1 MTHQRGAGSRTA
13 AARAS
18 CSYQLLA
25 GRHSSGRRSI
35 AVAATSTA
43 AATECS
49 GCCVAEEHWQRK
61 DERRSRSKFH
71 HIHPDERGPLT
82 SADAESGEVSP
93 QEAVA

>member
-1 MTHQRGAGSRTA
+1 M
-13 AARAS
+13 
-18 CSYQLLA
+18 
-25 GRHSSGRRSI
+25 
-35 AVAATSTA
+35 
-43 AATECS
+43 
-49 GCCVAEEHWQRK
+49 AEEHWQRK